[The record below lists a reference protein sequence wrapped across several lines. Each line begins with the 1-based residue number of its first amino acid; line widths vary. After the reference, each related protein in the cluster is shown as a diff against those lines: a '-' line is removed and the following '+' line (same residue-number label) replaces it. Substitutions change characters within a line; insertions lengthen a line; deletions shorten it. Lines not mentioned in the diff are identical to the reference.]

1 MFRFCGFSE
10 HEHTVLTF
18 GGLLGTVSMPIYQL
32 EEDMASISDLKF
44 STQAKPLYKDP
55 VMIRRTKFMEKI
67 DEQIVMVT
75 RSIEGHQAPTAV
87 VVEKQDLGGGVVPKQ
102 GSAWWWKEKSGR
114 YLLAFKYGS
123 KTLELSKGK
132 PSVQCESLQ
141 EVKKVLETVFA
152 AADKGEL
159 DSLLMSAGTELR
171 KRFKS

>member
-1 MFRFCGFSE
+1 
-10 HEHTVLTF
+10 
-18 GGLLGTVSMPIYQL
+18 
-32 EEDMASISDLKF
+32 MASLSDLKF
-44 STQAKPLYKDP
+44 STQAKPLHKDP
-55 VMIRRTKFMEKI
+55 VVIRRTKFMERI
-67 DEQIVMVT
+67 NEQIVLVG
-75 RSIEGHQAPTAV
+75 RSIEGHQAPNPV
-87 VVEKQDLGGGVVPKQ
+87 VVETQDLGGGMVQKQ
-102 GSAWWWKEKSGR
+102 TSTWWWKEKTGR

-159 DSLLMSAGTELR
+159 DALLMTAGTELR